1 MCHYTLD
8 IFPLTAGDGRCP
20 ETVPL
25 TEIEDKQ
32 DQVSSQ
38 QQSNAHAHQPHIV
51 LNKHSD
57 AGNGTQV

>member
-1 MCHYTLD
+1 MKCA
-8 IFPLTAGDGRCP
+8 IPVGGDGRCP

-32 DQVSSQ
+32 DQVRSVPSLQ
-38 QQSNAHAHQPHIV
+38 QQQQPNAHPQIV
-51 LNKHSD
+51 LNKNSD